1 MSSSRQEYIEAY
13 SELAKVQMRRYGIP
27 ASVTLAQAI
36 IESANGKST
45 LSNQANNHFG
55 IKGDFHGNYVLA
67 DDDKP
72 NEHFK
77 KYDNVGQS
85 FEDHSKVLMNDR
97 YSKLTKNLA
106 PDDYRGWATA
116 IKKGGYA
123 TDSNYVKTIV
133 GVIEGCN
140 LQKYDQM
147 VMQEM
152 KSKGNSFGID
162 NNPLDVSTSLKDSSE
177 KRAESYIDTE
187 GKKYSFPLKRNEFML
202 VTSPFGLRRD
212 PMDHSKQQMHKGI
225 DIQTKHEAVL
235 ATEDKGIV
243 IKASQN
249 TNTGGGR
256 TVTIEYNRNDGSKYQ
271 CTYMHLDSIAVKV
284 GDTVNAGQKLGTS
297 GNTGTRTT
305 GEHLHFGVKVVS
317 TDGASRDLDPAAYL
331 ADIAQK
337 GNIQLQALHNG
348 NDIISQYKVEDI
360 SNRKKED
367 KGIDS
372 NLSPDEWMKKILSS
386 EDSGCSPA

>member
-1 MSSSRQEYIEAY
+1 
-13 SELAKVQMRRYGIP
+13 MRRYGIP

-106 PDDYRGWATA
+106 PDDYRGWAAA

-123 TDSNYVKTIV
+123 TDGNYVKTIV
-133 GVIEGCN
+133 GVIEGAN

-152 KSKGNSFGID
+152 KSQGKSFGID
-162 NNPLDVSTSLKDSSE
+162 NNPLEISTSLKDSNG
-177 KRAESYIDTE
+177 KRIEPDINSE
-187 GKKYSFPLKRNEFML
+187 GKNYSFPLKRSEFML
-202 VTSPFGLRRD
+202 ITSPFGLRRD
-212 PMDHSKQQMHKGI
+212 PMDHSRQQMHKGI
-225 DIQTKHEAVL
+225 DIQTRHEAVL
-235 ATEDKGIV
+235 ATEDNGRV
-243 IKASQN
+243 IKASQD
-249 TNTGGGR
+249 TNTGGGK
-256 TVTIEYNRNDGSKYQ
+256 TVTSEYDRNDGSKYQ

-284 GDTVNAGQKLGTS
+284 GDTVNAGQKLGIS

-305 GEHLHFGVKVVS
+305 GEHLHFGVKVIS
-317 TDGASRDLDPAAYL
+317 TDGTSRDLDPAAYL
-331 ADIAQK
+331 ADIVQR
-337 GNIQLQALHNG
+337 GNIQLQALH
-348 NDIISQYKVEDI
+348 
-360 SNRKKED
+360 
-367 KGIDS
+367 
-372 NLSPDEWMKKILSS
+372 
-386 EDSGCSPA
+386 